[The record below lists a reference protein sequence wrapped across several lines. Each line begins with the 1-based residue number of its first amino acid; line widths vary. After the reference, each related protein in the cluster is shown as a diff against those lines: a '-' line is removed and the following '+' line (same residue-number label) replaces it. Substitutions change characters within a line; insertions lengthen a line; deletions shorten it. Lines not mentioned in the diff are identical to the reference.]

1 MGFSGGGSR
10 VVLDSNMIAYAEE
23 EVTSLI
29 PAKAFEMSITSH
41 QMNNNELNEFK
52 PSFNQ
57 REAANRII
65 IILHLIQN
73 LLEYN
78 TQHLSKGKSDGLKLT
93 EPRKELRDIYMTT
106 ARLILLVRIVSVIS
120 SRYCIKSRNI
130 SARFER
136 SPDYY
141 TYCPLYLI

>member
-78 TQHLSKGKSDGLKLT
+78 TQHLSKGKSAVL
-93 EPRKELRDIYMTT
+93 
-106 ARLILLVRIVSVIS
+106 S
-120 SRYCIKSRNI
+120 
-130 SARFER
+130 
-136 SPDYY
+136 
-141 TYCPLYLI
+141 